1 MECVMAMILIN
12 FHTSSSIQLGEGL
25 SHVAFLLE
33 QDPEVVKRVREK
45 LNAACNAVI
54 IEEIENLKGL
64 VL

>member
-1 MECVMAMILIN
+1 MINVN

-25 SHVAFLLE
+25 GHVAFLLE
-33 QDPEVVKRVREK
+33 HDPEVTKRVRER
-45 LNAACNAVI
+45 LNTACNAVL